1 MCWDELP
8 PGCWCSAAPEA
19 CAAPPPRLL
28 RQGFPQP
35 SVAPTRDFLPRDAL
49 SGLLPKGTTRLWE
62 AGMRGGARI
71 ALEMVPGCRGSGCVC
86 GLGALAAFA
95 QRLPATCWLDVM
107 RGKVQPWSRDLLL
120 FEKQPRPPAFPSL
133 PLVVWAKFF
142 LGPNSS
148 SL

>member
-49 SGLLPKGTTRLWE
+49 YGLLPKGTTRLWE
-62 AGMRGGARI
+62 AGMRSGARI
-71 ALEMVPGCRGSGCVC
+71 ALEVVPGVPGERVCVWSGCA
-86 GLGALAAFA
+86 GRLRTALA
-95 QRLPATCWLDVM
+95 
-107 RGKVQPWSRDLLL
+107 SNLL
-120 FEKQPRPPAFPSL
+120 A
-133 PLVVWAKFF
+133 
-142 LGPNSS
+142 
-148 SL
+148 